1 MHFEILAE
9 DISGKTALKFIVPKI
24 ISTEQHTFEI
34 HPYKGKRVALD
45 TKNIGNSLL
54 LIYNY

>member
-1 MHFEILAE
+1 MHFEILVE
-9 DISGKTALKFIVPKI
+9 DISGKTALEILIPKI

-45 TKNIGNSLL
+45 TKIIGQ
-54 LIYNY
+54 